1 MLKTKQA
8 ITVSARELENFLKEK
23 GFDIDDGVAAFF
35 WPSDFMNDC
44 YKTLYLDGGDTE
56 YEINEE
62 TLSYRTLEDIEEDN
76 ARIRLENAIL
86 QVLKEEVGVDTI
98 LVDVSW

>member
-8 ITVSARELENFLKEK
+8 ITVSANELEKFLKEK

-35 WPSDFMNDC
+35 WPSDFINDC

-56 YEINEE
+56 YEIDEE
-62 TLSYRTLEDIEEDN
+62 TLTYMTLEDIEEVN

-86 QVLKEEVGVDTI
+86 QVIKEEVGVDKI
-98 LVDVSW
+98 LVDM